1 MPGPRAEP
9 PLCSDRSAA
18 PTNRQVAFSG
28 IEIDRMVDGKVD
40 EHWFQFDG
48 ITLLQQ
54 LGMVVMPGPRLLP
67 QLPGST
73 QR

>member
-1 MPGPRAEP
+1 
-9 PLCSDRSAA
+9 
-18 PTNRQVAFSG
+18 VAFSG